1 METKIITG
9 SNIHKN
15 FSLDRKGGQLLQ
27 VLRGID
33 IAVVKGEMIAIV
45 GASGSGK
52 STLLHVLGGLD
63 RPSEGKVLW
72 KESDI
77 SALTDEEIA
86 KRRRTMIGF
95 VFQFHNLLPEF
106 SAVENVMIPMMIAGE
121 GSGKARARAEV
132 LLNKVGLGD
141 RKDHRPSELS
151 GGELQRVAVVRA
163 LANEPEILFADE
175 PTGNLDSENS
185 EHLIELFIDLNR
197 KDGQTIVVVTHSEQF
212 FRRAHRILKMT
223 DGRLSAI

>member
-1 METKIITG
+1 MEKTIIAG
-9 SNIHKN
+9 SNIHKH
-15 FSLDRKGGQLLQ
+15 FSLDRKEKQLLR
-27 VLRGID
+27 VLRGIE
-33 IAVVKGEMIAIV
+33 ISVPKGEMVAIV

-63 RPSEGKVLW
+63 RPSEGKVFW
-72 KESDI
+72 KDDDI
-77 SALTDEEIA
+77 SDLSDEEIA

-121 GSGKARARAEV
+121 GRDKARTRAEV

-141 RKDHRPSELS
+141 RKDHRPNELS

-185 EHLIELFIDLNR
+185 EHLIELFVDLNK

-212 FRRAHRILKMT
+212 FRRAHRILKMA
-223 DGRLSAI
+223 DGKLSAI

>member
-1 METKIITG
+1 MKSIIISG
-9 SNIHKN
+9 YNIHKN
-15 FSLDRKGGQLLQ
+15 FTLDRKDVGLLQ

-33 IAVVKGEMIAIV
+33 IEVAKGEMIAIV

-72 KESDI
+72 KDDDI
-77 SALTDEEIA
+77 SGLADEEIA
-86 KRRRTMIGF
+86 KRRRSMIGF

-121 GSGKARARAEV
+121 EKGKAHARAEN
-132 LLNKVGLGD
+132 LLKKVGLVD
-141 RKDHRPSELS
+141 RGAHRPSELS
-151 GGELQRVAVVRA
+151 GGELQRVAVMRA
-163 LANEPEILFADE
+163 LANEPNILFADE

-185 EHLIELFIDLNR
+185 EHLIGLFMDLNK
-197 KDGQTIVVVTHSEQF
+197 KDGQTIIVVTHSEQF
-212 FRRAHRILKMT
+212 FRRADRILKMS
-223 DGRLSAI
+223 DGKLFPI